1 VVGSQPNRRPAFATD
16 QYRKPYRGLR
26 ESVATSATHQPTHR
40 ARFYPQHLVLVL
52 ANSDVRIGELRGLAW
67 SDVES
72 RLDGQSVLMYVRGK
86 TEKRRQV
93 VPQPSVAKYLKRIRD
108 YRENE
113 LRKSVSDDE
122 PVLCSR
128 DGLPVEN

>member
-1 VVGSQPNRRPAFATD
+1 
-16 QYRKPYRGLR
+16 
-26 ESVATSATHQPTHR
+26 
-40 ARFYPQHLVLVL
+40 
-52 ANSDVRIGELRGLAW
+52 
-67 SDVES
+67 
-72 RLDGQSVLMYVRGK
+72 MYVRGK
-86 TEKRRQV
+86 TKKRRQV

-108 YRENE
+108 YREIE